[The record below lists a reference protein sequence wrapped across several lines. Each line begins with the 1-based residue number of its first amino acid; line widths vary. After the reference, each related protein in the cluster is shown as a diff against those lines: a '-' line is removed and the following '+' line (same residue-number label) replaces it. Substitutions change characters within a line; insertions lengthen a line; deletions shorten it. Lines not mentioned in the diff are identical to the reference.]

1 MFTGLVEE
9 LGTFVRRDGDR
20 FRFAASTVLTDTVV
34 DDSIAVNG
42 CCLTVVALGADAPT
56 AQPAAAAGER
66 ASWFEADAVAE
77 TQSRTTLGGLR
88 PGDPVNLE
96 RAARYADRL
105 GGHIVA
111 GHVDGVGV
119 VEQPAPDMRVALPAG
134 AGLGRYLV
142 EKGSVTV
149 DGVSLTCFDVS
160 DDSFAVALIPHTIKL
175 TTLGC
180 RQAGD
185 EVNLEVDLLAKHVE
199 RLLTAA
205 PPQPQSSQP
214 ART

>member
-9 LGTFVRRDGDR
+9 MGSFVCREGDR
-20 FRFAASTVLTDTVV
+20 FRFAASTVLADTAV

-42 CCLTVVALGADAPT
+42 CCLTVVALGVDAP
-56 AQPAAAAGER
+56 ARSAADERPA
-66 ASWFEADAVAE
+66 SFDVDAVAE
-77 TQSRTTLGGLR
+77 TQSRTTLGQLS
-88 PGDPVNLE
+88 PGDAVNLE

-111 GHVDGVGV
+111 GHVDGVGT
-119 VEQPAPDMRVALPAG
+119 VERPAPDMRVALPPG

-160 DDSFAVALIPHTIKL
+160 DDGFSVALIPHTIKL
-175 TTLGC
+175 TTLGS
-180 RQAGD
+180 RRAGD
-185 EVNLEVDLLAKHVE
+185 EVNLEVDLVAKHVE
-199 RLLTAA
+199 RLLAA
-205 PPQPQSSQP
+205 GRS
-214 ART
+214 

>member
-9 LGTFVRRDGDR
+9 MGSFVCRDGDR
-20 FRFAASTVLTDTVV
+20 FRFGASTVLTDAAI

-42 CCLTVVALGADAPT
+42 CCLTVVAMGAGP
-56 AQPAAAAGER
+56 QGG
-66 ASWFEADAVAE
+66 WFEADAVAE
-77 TQSRTTLGGLR
+77 TQQRTTLGTLG
-88 PGDPVNLE
+88 PGDGVNLE

-119 VEQPAPDMRVALPAG
+119 VARPAPDLRVDLPAG

-149 DGVSLTCFDVS
+149 DGVSLTCFDV
-160 DDSFAVALIPHTIKL
+160 DDDTFSVALIPHTIAL
-175 TTLGC
+175 TTLGS
-180 RQAGD
+180 RRVGD
-185 EVNLEVDLLAKHVE
+185 GVNVEVDLLAKHVE
-199 RLLTAA
+199 RLLASGRGDQA
-205 PPQPQSSQP
+205 GGS
-214 ART
+214 